1 MNTQDVDS
9 EIILLSPVPFDS
21 SDFYPVKNN
30 PGRKFSPN
38 VHSWSPPTDLCEYE
52 NRFVALVEIA
62 GMFKSDFLL
71 ELNETTL
78 SISGIR
84 VDNSER
90 RAYHQMEIHYGE
102 FRTIIELPVVVKN
115 DAIELE
121 YSNGFLWVTL
131 PKGTSTK

>member
-9 EIILLSPVPFDS
+9 AIILLSPVPFDS
-21 SDFYPVKNN
+21 SDFFPVKNQ

-38 VHSWSPPTDLCEYE
+38 VHSWSPPTDHCEYE
-52 NRFVALVEIA
+52 DRFVIRVEIA
-62 GMFKSDFLL
+62 GMHKSDFLL

-84 VDNSER
+84 FDNSER

-102 FRTIIELPVVVKN
+102 FRTIIDLPVVVN
-115 DAIELE
+115 NEAIELE

-131 PKGTSTK
+131 PKSISIK

>member
-1 MNTQDVDS
+1 MNTQDADS

-21 SDFYPVKNN
+21 SDFYPVKNK

-38 VHSWSPPTDLCEYE
+38 VLSWSPPTDLCEYE
-52 NRFVALVEIA
+52 DRFVVRVEIA
-62 GMFKSDFLL
+62 GMHKTDFLV
-71 ELNETTL
+71 ELSETTL

-90 RAYHQMEIHYGE
+90 RAYHQMEIHYGD
-102 FRTIIELPVVVKN
+102 FLTIIELPVSVKN

-121 YSNGFLWVTL
+121 YSNGFFWVTL
-131 PKGTSTK
+131 PKGSSLS